1 MSASD
6 PNSAIFVTD
15 TPKQIKDKINKHAFS
30 GGQDT
35 KELQLQHG
43 ELCLLCLP
51 AKGSG
56 GAAEGTCHGKPAI
69 CSLNPP
75 DAACLQSKNLTWST
89 NQADQQARLHGGTGH
104 QGAAAAAW

>member
-43 ELCLLCLP
+43 KLCCVSQQRVQ
-51 AKGSG
+51 AVQQRG
-56 GAAEGTCHGKPAI
+56 GGLKP
-69 CSLNPP
+69 
-75 DAACLQSKNLTWST
+75 T
-89 NQADQQARLHGGTGH
+89 NVSHLAMMS
-104 QGAAAAAW
+104 

>member
-15 TPKQIKDKINKHAFS
+15 TPKQIKNKVNKHAFS

-43 ELCLLCLP
+43 ARARHIHACTLLRAIALRFPLSSLCFLC
-51 AKGSG
+51 SQ
-56 GAAEGTCHGKPAI
+56 
-69 CSLNPP
+69 
-75 DAACLQSKNLTWST
+75 ACTSWPC
-89 NQADQQARLHGGTGH
+89 RL
-104 QGAAAAAW
+104 

>member
-35 KELQLQHG
+35 KELQLKHG
-43 ELCLLCLP
+43 ISLLSTVALLLLLTESKGTVHAASPCLMAVKFEQDLCGHDRADSC
-51 AKGSG
+51 
-56 GAAEGTCHGKPAI
+56 
-69 CSLNPP
+69 
-75 DAACLQSKNLTWST
+75 QSSSVSRTFLVRAS
-89 NQADQQARLHGGTGH
+89 A
-104 QGAAAAAW
+104 